1 MEKTSHYFTVGI
13 FVIISLLMAAFFVIW
28 LAGTHDARNYSRYT
42 IYFYD
47 PVSGLKNGANV
58 QYRGVAVG
66 RVTDIRLSPERTEL
80 IKVDIEIEDS
90 TPISQSTKASLG
102 MTGMTGIIHI
112 ELTTQDGDT
121 DPPIRPESEQYPV
134 IRGSGTQLGKLF
146 ENVPQITKQILEL
159 TEKVNKTFNDDT
171 MKDMQQTFK
180 NIEKMSADMNKVLS
194 QQNIDNMTTTLDNMS
209 QGSESVQQLAERFNK
224 TADEVDKAVN
234 TLNGIL
240 TDNKQDIDKFAGS
253 GLRQITEMSRETRD
267 MARSIRRLADRLEQ
281 DPSKLLY
288 QPNYRGVEIQQ

>member
-1 MEKTSHYFTVGI
+1 M
-13 FVIISLLMAAFFVIW
+13 
-28 LAGTHDARNYSRYT
+28 
-42 IYFYD
+42 
-47 PVSGLKNGANV
+47 
-58 QYRGVAVG
+58 G

-80 IKVDIEIEDS
+80 IKVDIEIEEN

-121 DPPIRPESEQYPV
+121 DPPVKPENEQYAV

-146 ENVPQITKQILEL
+146 EDVPQITKQILEL
-159 TEKVNKTFNDDT
+159 TEKVNKAFNDDA
-171 MKDMQQTFK
+171 MKDMQKTFK
-180 NIEKMSADMNKVLS
+180 NIEQMSQDMNKLLS
-194 QQNIDNMTTTLDNMS
+194 EENIANMTSTLDNMA
-209 QGSESVQQLAERFNK
+209 QGSESIPQLVERFK
-224 TADEVDKAVN
+224 TTADEVDQAVA

>member
-13 FVIISLLMAAFFVIW
+13 FVIISLLLASLFVIW
-28 LAGTHDARNYSRYT
+28 LMGTHDARHYSRYT

-66 RVTDIRLSPERTEL
+66 NVKNIRLSPERTEL
-80 IKVDIEIEDS
+80 IKVDIEIDEN

-112 ELTTQDGDT
+112 ELTTQDGDI
-121 DPPIRPESEQYPV
+121 DPPVRPDNEMHPV

-146 ENVPQITKQILEL
+146 EDVPQITKRLLEL
-159 TEKVNKTFNDDT
+159 TEKVNKTFDEET
-171 MKDMQQTFK
+171 VKSMQETFK
-180 NIEKMSADMNKVLS
+180 NIEQMTADMNKLFGD
-194 QQNIDNMTTTLDNMS
+194 DNMEKFNQTLTNMAA
-209 QGSESVQQLAERFNK
+209 GSESIPEVAERFRK
-224 TADEVDKAVN
+224 TADEVDKAVS

-253 GLRQITEMSRETRD
+253 GLRQITEMSRETKD

-281 DPSKLLY
+281 DPSRLLY
-288 QPNYRGVEIQQ
+288 QPNYRGVEINQ

>member
-1 MEKTSHYFTVGI
+1 MEKSSHYFTVGI
-13 FVIISLLMAAFFVIW
+13 FVIISLLMAAFFLVW
-28 LAGTHDARNYSRYT
+28 LTGTHDARKYAHYT

-47 PVSGLKNGANV
+47 PISGLKDGANV

-66 RVTDIRLSPERTEL
+66 RVKDIRLSPERTEL
-80 IKVDIEIEDS
+80 IKVDIEIDED

-121 DPPIRPESEQYPV
+121 DPPVRPENENYPV

-146 ENVPQITKQILEL
+146 EDVPQITKQILEL
-159 TEKVNKTFNDDT
+159 TEKVNKTFNDET

-180 NIEKMSADMNKVLS
+180 NIEKMSADMNKLLS
-194 QQNIDNMTTTLDNMS
+194 EQNIANMTTTLDNMA
-209 QGSESVQQLAERFNK
+209 QGSETIPELAERFNK
-224 TADEVDKAVN
+224 TADEVDKAVS

-281 DPSKLLY
+281 EPSRLLY